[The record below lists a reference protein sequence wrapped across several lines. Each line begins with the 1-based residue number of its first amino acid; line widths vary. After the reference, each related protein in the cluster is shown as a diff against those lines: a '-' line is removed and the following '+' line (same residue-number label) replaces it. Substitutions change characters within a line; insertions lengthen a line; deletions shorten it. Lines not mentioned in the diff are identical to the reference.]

1 MNEKENSR
9 ETFGNKTIETRRL
22 VLRKFTLSDAEPMY
36 RNWASDPEVTRYLLW
51 PAHES
56 EEATKGILKG
66 WIAAYE
72 KPENMNGVSN

>member
-1 MNEKENSR
+1 MKHLG
-9 ETFGNKTIETRRL
+9 TKTIETRRL

-56 EEATKGILKG
+56 EEENKRYFERLELPPMRNRK
-66 WIAAYE
+66 
-72 KPENMNGVSN
+72 NMNGVSN